1 MNSLSIHTQR
11 AVIEITSRP
20 AKMYVEHKRPN
31 FKIKRTDPKM
41 RIERKMPSF
50 DIKWEDVRNTSGHA
64 SPLQLGKNFA
74 EKGKQ
79 KALEAIRSIVERGD
93 VLKDSTDP
101 QALEKV
107 AVSVSVKDMPELNV
121 GLMPKQ
127 KARIEWDPGYCTIE
141 WTDPVLQIEWDK
153 DFRPTI
159 EWEPYAVEVR
169 LRHRPLVKIRVNLER
184 IPGAVGVKVDQEV

>member
-20 AKMYVEHKRPN
+20 AKMYIEHKRPN
-31 FKIKRTDPKM
+31 FKIRRSDPKM
-41 RIERKMPSF
+41 KIERKMPSF
-50 DIKWEDVRNTSGHA
+50 DIKWEDVRKDSGQP
-64 SPLQLGKNFA
+64 SPLQSGKDFA
-74 EKGKQ
+74 AKGKQ
-79 KALEAIRSIVERGD
+79 KVLDAIRSIVERGD
-93 VLKDSTDP
+93 ILKDVTDP
-101 QALEKV
+101 MAFEKV

-121 GLMPKQ
+121 GLMPKE

-159 EWEPYAVEVR
+159 EWEPYAVEVH
-169 LRHRPLVKIRVNLER
+169 LRHRPLVKIRVNLEH
-184 IPGAVGVKVDQEV
+184 IPGAVGAKVDQEI

>member
-31 FKIKRTDPKM
+31 FRIKRADPKM
-41 RIERKMPSF
+41 KIERKMPSF
-50 DIKWEDVRNTSGHA
+50 DIKWEDVRNSIGLPTTS
-64 SPLQLGKNFA
+64 QLGRTFA

-79 KALEAIRSIVERGD
+79 KALEAIRSAVERGD
-93 VLKDSTDP
+93 ILKDSTDS
-101 QALEKV
+101 QAFEKV
-107 AVSVSVKDMPELNV
+107 AVSLSVKDMPELNV

-127 KARIEWDPGYCTIE
+127 RARIEWDPGYCTIE

-159 EWEPYAVEVR
+159 EWEPYAVEVH

>member
-20 AKMYVEHKRPN
+20 AKMYIEHKRPH
-31 FKIKRTDPKM
+31 FKIKRIDPQMK
-41 RIERKMPSF
+41 IERKMPTF
-50 DIKWEDVRNTSGHA
+50 DIKWEDVRRDSGLPSPFQA
-64 SPLQLGKNFA
+64 SRDFA
-74 EKGKQ
+74 AKGKQ
-79 KALEAIRSIVERGD
+79 KVLDAIRSIVERGD
-93 VLKDSTDP
+93 ILKDTTDP
-101 QALEKV
+101 QAFEKV

-169 LRHRPLVKIRVNLER
+169 LRHRPLVKIRVNLEK
-184 IPGAVGVKVDQEV
+184 IPGAIGVKVDQEI